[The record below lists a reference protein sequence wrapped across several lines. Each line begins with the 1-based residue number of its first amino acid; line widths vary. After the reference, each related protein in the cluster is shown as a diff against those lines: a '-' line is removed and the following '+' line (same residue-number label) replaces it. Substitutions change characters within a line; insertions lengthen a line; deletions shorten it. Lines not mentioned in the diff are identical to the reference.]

1 MGIQKWSDNI
11 LLVDLPQEPEIAEEL
26 EAVVDI
32 VREENKYDVVIDFTS
47 VDIVTSSSLSR
58 LLKLREP
65 IVYNEKRLILCNIAT
80 AIKGVLTITGL
91 DGVFELADD
100 KFNALATLEMIG

>member
-11 LLVDLPQEPEIAEEL
+11 LLVDLPQEPEIADEL
-26 EAVVDI
+26 EAIVEM
-32 VREENKYDVVIDFTS
+32 VREESKYDVIIDFSS
-47 VDIVTSSSLSR
+47 VDMVTSSSLSR

-65 IVYNEKRLILCNIAT
+65 VVDGERRLILCNIAA